1 MVAPIALAD
10 VKEGHPCLWGAIE
23 TTPSAPLVTARHAR
37 LIPTRPTGL
46 DVGSKWWLAR
56 YQGAVDQDQRPIPA
70 CTDRRGIRQIY
81 PLLPQYCQASSQSGD
96 REASL
101 KKERDLV
108 LYGGSIFDHF
118 GHLVLDLTRLYQ
130 LLPLFRRSKVGFWF
144 HYPALDRKATI
155 ENSLVLE
162 WFECLGIRERVRLV
176 QREINCNHLITAE
189 VLYRDR
195 GFVSID
201 FPAVARQ
208 ALQPALQERLLC
220 RQRRN
225 GRIAYLSRCGL
236 GSGTTRFEGE
246 AEVVRALESC
256 SWIDVIQPENLS
268 IEAKLNL
275 YREYAM
281 VVGFAQ
287 ACMNMKYFV
296 PHDSK
301 GELASQLMFVAG
313 PQSLSSNWVNL
324 DRAAGFGD
332 LVLDCSMDDWGLEN
346 RQQQDSLGSDSS
358 EEGLKFQRTARF
370 NVELV
375 IETLLALDPR

>member
-1 MVAPIALAD
+1 MVSPIALAD
-10 VKEGHPCLWGAIE
+10 IQDGHPCLWGAIE
-23 TTPSAPLVTARHAR
+23 TTAAAPLVTARHAR

-46 DVGSKWWLAR
+46 EVGAKWWLAR
-56 YQGAVDQDQRPIPA
+56 YQGAVDQDQRPIAA
-70 CTDRRGIRQIY
+70 CTDQRGIRQIY
-81 PLLPQYCQASSQSGD
+81 PLRPEYCQAPSRRGG
-96 REASL
+96 REVSL

-108 LYGGSIFDHF
+108 LYGGSIFNHF

-144 HYPALDRKATI
+144 HYPALERNGAI
-155 ENSLVLE
+155 ANALVLE

-208 ALQPALQERLLC
+208 ALHPALQERLLR
-220 RQRRN
+220 RQRRD

-236 GSGTTRFEGE
+236 GGGTTRFEGE
-246 AEVVRALESC
+246 DEVLKALESC
-256 SWIDVIQPENLS
+256 SRIDVIQPELLS

-275 YREYAM
+275 YRDYAM

-287 ACMNMKYFV
+287 ACMNMKHFIPYGST
-296 PHDSK
+296 D
-301 GELASQLMFVAG
+301 ELAPQLMFVAG

-332 LVLDCSMDDWGLEN
+332 LVLDCSLPNSGIEN
-346 RQQQDSLGSDSS
+346 GQQPSASNS
-358 EEGLKFQRTARF
+358 ESVNFQRTTRF
-370 NVELV
+370 DVELV
-375 IETLLALDPR
+375 IETLLALDRR